1 MRAENVNEEF
11 ARYTAQLKPNKTVL
25 DLYNEILKD
34 LQSERKGESKKEVA
48 ALQNELSTSKN
59 ASTAL
64 KINIWTEI

>member
-34 LQSERKGESKKEVA
+34 LQNERKGESKKEAA
-48 ALQNELSTSKN
+48 ALQNELSTVQN

-64 KINIWTEI
+64 KINIWTGI